1 MSYMAMLRQPS
12 VYCST
17 IAACWEGLLM
27 SWNVALFIEGAS
39 SLEALAVEV
48 SALSGLA
55 LERVNEYDGETYHQY
70 SERDFTLTLGDD
82 HDLVNDRDLNFEDYT
97 YQICV
102 WRNNTADT
110 EQAEANTLKFA
121 KSLFA
126 SFKETGRYRL
136 MLVED
141 TQKKLDSFG

>member
-1 MSYMAMLRQPS
+1 
-12 VYCST
+12 
-17 IAACWEGLLM
+17 M

-39 SLEALAVEV
+39 SLEALAAEV
-48 SALSGLA
+48 SALSRIT
-55 LERVNEYDGETYHQY
+55 LERVNEYDGETYYQY
-70 SERDFTLTLGDD
+70 SEHDFTLTLGDD

-97 YQICV
+97 YQICL

-110 EQAEANTLKFA
+110 EQAEANTLTFA

-126 SFKETGRYRL
+126 RFKETGRYRL

-141 TQKKLDSFG
+141 TKRSWTHHSADASAFWPSFYDDWRNQISE